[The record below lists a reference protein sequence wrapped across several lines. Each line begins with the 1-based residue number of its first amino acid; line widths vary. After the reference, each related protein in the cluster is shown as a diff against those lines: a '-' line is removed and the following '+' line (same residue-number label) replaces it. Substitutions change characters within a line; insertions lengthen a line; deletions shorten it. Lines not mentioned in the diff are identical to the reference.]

1 MLLRSHLFFA
11 LLRIRIRNRIRSICK
26 QTTAVV
32 ALERQNAKEER
43 KEMFVSNNFTIILN
57 LQLIILLVLILLV
70 QYKAQR
76 VNEFIQELL

>member
-57 LQLIILLVLILLV
+57 LQLLLLVLILLV